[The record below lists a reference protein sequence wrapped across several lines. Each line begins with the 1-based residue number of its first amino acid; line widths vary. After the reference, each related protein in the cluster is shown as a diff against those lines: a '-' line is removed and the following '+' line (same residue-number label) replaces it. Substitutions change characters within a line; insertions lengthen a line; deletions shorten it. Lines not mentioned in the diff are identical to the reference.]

1 MISPQQIRAW
11 WWKRQGLDG
20 SLKGST
26 PEEVL
31 TKTGWARSVG
41 GAGPYLTFFS
51 RARLGREAIDAA
63 VASADI
69 HELPA
74 ARGCTYVVPKADY
87 VLALTCAQ
95 GYSDAPMKAAMKFG
109 VTAKEMDK
117 LMAAVVK
124 ALKAGPLD
132 PEGIRDAVGDAAR
145 SLGKEAQKKGITT
158 TLPIAL
164 GLLQTAGEIRRLP
177 TNGRLDQQRYKYE
190 LWSPN
195 PLVKS
200 KLTRDE
206 AFTELGRRYFS
217 WVGPATLNHFAWFA
231 GIGVKAAKAAL
242 EPLKLAVHSDRLMFP
257 KDLDALQSMPVPKAP
272 DYALVSTLDSITAH
286 RRSVTELVDEKDLK
300 RKVLQDKSP
309 ITLGLLADLPSH
321 AILDRG
327 RLIGMWEYDLDAS
340 GVAWATW
347 TGKDKKLEAAVA
359 ETEAY
364 VRSQLGDARSFS
376 LDSPKSRAPRIAS
389 LRKLAA

>member
-20 SLKGST
+20 SLEGAS
-26 PEEVL
+26 PEDVL
-31 TKTGWARSVG
+31 SKTGWARSVG

-51 RARLGREAIDAA
+51 RARLSREAVDAA

-95 GYSDAPMKAAMKFG
+95 GYADAPLKQAMKFG
-109 VTAKEMDK
+109 VTQKEMDK
-117 LMAAVVK
+117 LQAAVVK
-124 ALKAGPLD
+124 ALRGGPLD
-132 PEGIRDAVGDAAR
+132 PDGIRDAVGGAAR
-145 SLGKEAQKKGITT
+145 SLGKEAQKKGIST

-177 TNGRLDQQRYKYE
+177 TNGRLDNQRYRYA

-195 PLVKS
+195 PLSTS
-200 KLTRDE
+200 KLSREE
-206 AFTELGRRYFS
+206 ALVELARRYFT
-217 WVGPATLNHFAWFA
+217 WVGPAALAHFAWFA
-231 GIGVKAAKAAL
+231 GIGVKAAKAAVD
-242 EPLKLAVHSDRLMFP
+242 PLKLAGHGDRLMFAE
-257 KDLDALQSMPVPKAP
+257 DLDALQSLQPAKNPE
-272 DYALVSTLDSITAH
+272 YALVSTLDSITAH

-300 RKVLQDKSP
+300 RKVTQDTSL

-327 RLIGMWEYDLDAS
+327 RLVGLWEYDLDANAI
-340 GVAWATW
+340 AWGTW
-347 TGKDKKLEAAVA
+347 SKKDNALEAAVA
-359 ETEAY
+359 QTEAF